1 MTITKDYTTT
11 FTNSALGYSLATKLA
26 ETYAENGW
34 DVRVNSTTSCIIVS
48 AFWAGNISE
57 SED

>member
-11 FTNSALGYSLATKLA
+11 FTKLA

-34 DVRVNSTTSCIIVS
+34 YVRVNSTTSCIIVS